1 MARPQKTISFSE
13 LDKLLTMG
21 AIGEECAGFFDIDYD
36 TLNAIVKREKGVGF
50 SDYQKKGSATFKIS
64 LRRLQY
70 RSAYGEK
77 EIITNKDGEVISGQ
91 YIVKP
96 SVIMQIFLGKQYLG
110 QSDKLEQTNK
120 GESFSDWLE
129 GQKDDG

>member
-1 MARPQKTISFSE
+1 MARPQKTINFLE
-13 LDKLLTMG
+13 LDKLLTIG

-50 SDYQKKGSATFKIS
+50 SDYQKKGSATFRIS

-70 RSAYGEK
+70 RSVYGEK
-77 EIITNKDGEVISGQ
+77 DKAGD

-96 SVIMQIFLGKQYLG
+96 SVVMQIFLGKQYLG

-129 GQKDDG
+129 EQKDDG

>member
-1 MARPQKTISFSE
+1 MARPQKTINFLE
-13 LDKLLTMG
+13 LDKLLTIG
-21 AIGEECAGFFDIDYD
+21 CIGEECAGFFDIDYD

-50 SDYQKKGSATFKIS
+50 SDYQKKGSATFRIS

-70 RSAYGEK
+70 RSVYGEK
-77 EIITNKDGEVISGQ
+77 DKAGN

-96 SVIMQIFLGKQYLG
+96 SVVMQIFLGKQYLG

-129 GQKDDG
+129 EQKDDG

>member
-1 MARPQKTISFSE
+1 MARPQKTINFLE
-13 LDKLLTMG
+13 LDKLLTIG
-21 AIGEECAGFFDIDYD
+21 CIGEECAGFFDIDYD

-50 SDYQKKGSATFKIS
+50 SDYQKKGSATFRIS

-70 RSAYGEK
+70 RSVYGEK
-77 EIITNKDGEVISGQ
+77 DKAGD

-110 QSDKLEQTNK
+110 QRDNAIEHDNNNLVDFDFEVV
-120 GESFSDWLE
+120 
-129 GQKDDG
+129 

>member
-50 SDYQKKGSATFKIS
+50 SDYQKKGSATFRIS

-70 RSAYGEK
+70 RSVYGEK
-77 EIITNKDGEVISGQ
+77 DKAGD

-96 SVIMQIFLGKQYLG
+96 SVVMQIFLGKQYLG

-129 GQKDDG
+129 EQKDDG